1 MTPWT
6 AARQAPLPW
15 DSPGKNTAVGS
26 HSLLQEIFPTQGSD
40 LGVLHSRQILYCLSN
55 QGSPRMNSC
64 NSHNRVLHFTGGES
78 EAGEGYRLAQG
89 LPLVNARAGLWVLA
103 AWLLGDVQT
112 TNLLSQTRQNA
123 SKWMRPS
130 HDNDA
135 QVLCGQKEHRNRR
148 HSVFP
153 FKTTLN
159 VVKKRRTVIV
169 FSQQLW
175 EVSFE
180 TEFLWAFLRLQR

>member
-1 MTPWT
+1 M
-6 AARQAPLPW
+6 
-15 DSPGKNTAVGS
+15 GS
-26 HSLLQEIFPTQGSD
+26 HSLLQRNFPTQGLD

-64 NSHNRVLHFTGGES
+64 NSQNRFLHCTGGES
-78 EAGEGYRLAQG
+78 EAGEGYRHAQG

-123 SKWMRPS
+123 PKRMRPS

-135 QVLCGQKEHRNRR
+135 KVLCGQKEHRNRR
-148 HSVFP
+148 YSEFL

-175 EVSFE
+175 DVSFE